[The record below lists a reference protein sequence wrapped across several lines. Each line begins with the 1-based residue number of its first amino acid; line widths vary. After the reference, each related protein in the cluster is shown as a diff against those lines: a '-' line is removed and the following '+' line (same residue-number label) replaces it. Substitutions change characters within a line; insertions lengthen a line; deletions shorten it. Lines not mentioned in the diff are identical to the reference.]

1 MSGLSRRRFIGGAA
15 AGAVA
20 VTAVAVPGMAAA
32 VPADDSPDDAH
43 DDVALD
49 ETVVARVRD
58 LRVGNGQPLVLMH
71 RDNHS
76 RSVLVTEAS
85 RGIGQALVEEAFS

>member
-32 VPADDSPDDAH
+32 VPADDSPDDA
-43 DDVALD
+43 
-49 ETVVARVRD
+49 T
-58 LRVGNGQPLVLMH
+58 
-71 RDNHS
+71 
-76 RSVLVTEAS
+76 TT
-85 RGIGQALVEEAFS
+85 